1 MPEFN
6 YKDYLIEYEIN
17 EEGENVSTE
26 IIDGETGE
34 TITDT
39 FLSSDI
45 EIFGHMAYNHSI
57 GNPLHTNIKNNL
69 K

>member
-17 EEGENVSTE
+17 EEGENISTE

-34 TITDT
+34 NITNT
-39 FLSSDI
+39 FLSTDI
-45 EIFGHMAYNHSI
+45 EIFGHMAYNHSV
-57 GNPLHTNIKNNL
+57 GNPLHTNIKYKL

>member
-6 YKDYLIEYEIN
+6 YKDYVIEYIIN
-17 EEGENVSTE
+17 EEGENESIEV
-26 IIDGETGE
+26 IDADTGDDL
-34 TITDT
+34 TDT

-57 GNPLHTNIKNNL
+57 GNPLHTNIKYKL